1 MERGYGVSC
10 VSPLPYALCQKLSIT
25 QVEKDEDRREEG
37 GKGEEHKDTT
47 TTNTLEHTVSSD
59 TFWSYR

>member
-1 MERGYGVSC
+1 MC
-10 VSPLPYALCQKLSIT
+10 VTPSICFMSKTSIT
-25 QVEKDEDRREEG
+25 QVEKDEDRGEEG